1 MMKVE
6 NARRYL
12 LMAAKGQGSTCL
24 EMFGVMQYP
33 PDGGLACSRLFQDCL
48 NFCQ

>member
-6 NARRYL
+6 NARYYL
-12 LMAAKGQGSTCL
+12 LMAAKGQGSTCH
-24 EMFGVMQYP
+24 EMFGVMQY
-33 PDGGLACSRLFQDCL
+33 GGLACSRLFQDCL